1 MDPFKT
7 LKLGNKYSKKD
18 LSDLLEQRTLSL
30 VREGLYHCKNSDSTL
45 FFVDLE
51 KKGKE
56 DRFHFDDFFEGD
68 FFHWDS
74 QTTQH
79 INSPKI
85 QEIVTKQIRKIPKI
99 NSSMTLTSSE
109 SGQLFQIAEKL
120 VGAMLGQNSSQ
131 AYVVFHCEKGEE
143 YPTLKNL
150 CKIPE
155 IKEADVVFGYYDV
168 ICRVESSSEEVLQ
181 DVITRAIRGL
191 PNLKTSMTL
200 NIIKEQESK

>member
-1 MDPFKT
+1 MAKAYIMMNCDLGEEKEVIQSLQKIVGIKEAHGT
-7 LKLGNKYSKKD
+7 L
-18 LSDLLEQRTLSL
+18 
-30 VREGLYHCKNSDSTL
+30 GLYDIVAQIEC
-45 FFVDLE
+45 
-51 KKGKE
+51 
-56 DRFHFDDFFEGD
+56 
-68 FFHWDS
+68 
-74 QTTQH
+74 TTDE
-79 INSPKI
+79 KI
-85 QEIVTKQIRKIPKI
+85 QEIVTQQIRKIPKI
-99 NSSMTLTSSE
+99 HSSMTLTSSE

-120 VGAMLGQNSSQ
+120 VGAMLGKNSSQ
-131 AYVVFHCEKGEE
+131 AYVVFHCEKGHE

>member
-1 MDPFKT
+1 
-7 LKLGNKYSKKD
+7 
-18 LSDLLEQRTLSL
+18 
-30 VREGLYHCKNSDSTL
+30 
-45 FFVDLE
+45 
-51 KKGKE
+51 
-56 DRFHFDDFFEGD
+56 
-68 FFHWDS
+68 
-74 QTTQH
+74 
-79 INSPKI
+79 
-85 QEIVTKQIRKIPKI
+85 
-99 NSSMTLTSSE
+99 MTLTSSE
-109 SGQLFQIAEKL
+109 SGQLFQITEKL
-120 VGAMLGQNSSQ
+120 VGAMLGKNSSQ
-131 AYVVFHCEKGEE
+131 AYVVFHCEKGQE

>member
-1 MDPFKT
+1 
-7 LKLGNKYSKKD
+7 
-18 LSDLLEQRTLSL
+18 
-30 VREGLYHCKNSDSTL
+30 
-45 FFVDLE
+45 
-51 KKGKE
+51 
-56 DRFHFDDFFEGD
+56 
-68 FFHWDS
+68 
-74 QTTQH
+74 
-79 INSPKI
+79 
-85 QEIVTKQIRKIPKI
+85 
-99 NSSMTLTSSE
+99 MTLTSSE